1 MSQIILLNKPYN
13 VLPQFS
19 DRDGREHLGNYV
31 DQPGVY
37 PAGRLDRDSEGLMV
51 LTDDGALQHKISH
64 PDHKMTK
71 TYWVQVEGEPTEND
85 LQPLADGLALN
96 DGTTLPAKYQLGIGG
111 YSVWP
116 RTPPYSGTQVHPGH
130 LAHADDKR
138 RQKPPSQTHVRALGL
153 SGVTADPLSR
163 RLMDLG
169 RLRTGTVANALR
181 GAARGTT
188 RRARPRQTSAQTM
201 AFGAMAPLV
210 PAAGSG
216 RLSADAGRPRAINA

>member
-31 DQPGVY
+31 NQPGVY

-116 RTPPYSGTQVHPGH
+116 RTQPIRVRKSIPDTWLTLTIREGRNRQVRRMCAHLGFPVLRLIRYRVGSWTLDGLEPG
-130 LAHADDKR
+130 
-138 RQKPPSQTHVRALGL
+138 QW
-153 SGVTADPLSR
+153 
-163 RLMDLG
+163 
-169 RLRTGTVANALR
+169 RTL
-181 GAARGTT
+181 
-188 RRARPRQTSAQTM
+188 
-201 AFGAMAPLV
+201 
-210 PAAGSG
+210 
-216 RLSADAGRPRAINA
+216 

>member
-19 DRDGREHLGNYV
+19 DRDRSRASGELRRSTR
-31 DQPGVY
+31 VY

-116 RTPPYSGTQVHPGH
+116 RTPPIRVRKSIPDTWLTLTIREGRNRQVRRMCAHLGFPVLRLIRYRVGSWTLDGLEPG
-130 LAHADDKR
+130 
-138 RQKPPSQTHVRALGL
+138 QW
-153 SGVTADPLSR
+153 
-163 RLMDLG
+163 
-169 RLRTGTVANALR
+169 RTL
-181 GAARGTT
+181 
-188 RRARPRQTSAQTM
+188 
-201 AFGAMAPLV
+201 
-210 PAAGSG
+210 
-216 RLSADAGRPRAINA
+216 